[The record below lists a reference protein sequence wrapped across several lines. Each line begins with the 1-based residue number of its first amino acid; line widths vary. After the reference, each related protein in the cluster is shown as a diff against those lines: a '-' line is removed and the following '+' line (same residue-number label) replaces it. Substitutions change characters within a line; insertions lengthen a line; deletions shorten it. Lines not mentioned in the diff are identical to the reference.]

1 MKASLL
7 APESTGGDTAR
18 DGFGYQDAYVLQN
31 LPLFLFQPAFS
42 HVVSEATGDVEIC
55 YFGGGGLT
63 VRTFIEAKGGAALS
77 WGDFWKE
84 IEQFKK
90 VFDTSPAEFPRFVLV
105 CRDFN
110 SRTSPLVEMVGRVRG
125 VGRSYDATS
134 PMLTGSHEEII
145 AWGIEKGL
153 SEEMMTFILGHVAF
167 ETYADESAQSA
178 FQGELTKHLPSLD
191 LRSSD
196 IAAFRLM
203 CLELVSRSSR
213 QPVHRAEIEAAL
225 SKVLGRDASLW
236 AQTPTPLHLD
246 GRVPPFALGLD
257 ATAFNGPGRDCLSAE
272 DWWRAQERLE
282 EIGTFVRQSRQRA
295 AVALSAKQRMS
306 LACTLGFVFS
316 ATRGFILDVEHN
328 GGRMRTDDH
337 SQGVEQFFSVQTVQ
351 GAGAGAEGV
360 ATISFPT
367 GMANDVTAGIAAN
380 LASGH
385 ALHLVSAR
393 AVDGIATMNKAVA
406 ETKAA
411 LVSFRSRHRLEVIHL
426 FIKGPSHFAMMLGH
440 RLNGVCRLQLYDWV
454 AGRYVPTALL
464 GD

>member
-31 LPLFLFQPAFS
+31 LPLFLSQPAFS
-42 HVVSEATGDVEIC
+42 HVVSEATGDVEVC
-55 YFGGGGLT
+55 YFGRDGLT

-77 WGDFWKE
+77 RGEFWKE
-84 IEQFKK
+84 VQQFKK
-90 VFDTSPAEFPRFVLV
+90 VFDTSPAEFPMFVLV

-110 SRTSPLVEMVGRVRG
+110 SKTSPLVEMVGRLRG
-125 VGRSYDATS
+125 VGLSYDATS
-134 PMLTGSHEEII
+134 PMLAGAREEFV
-145 AWGIEKGL
+145 AWGVADGQPA
-153 SEEMMTFILGHVAF
+153 EMMAFILEHVVF

-191 LRSSD
+191 MRSSD
-196 IAAFRLM
+196 IAAFKLM

-236 AQTPTPLHLD
+236 TQTPTPLHLD
-246 GRVPPFALGLD
+246 GAVPPFALGLD
-257 ATAFNGPGRDCLSAE
+257 ATAFNGPNRADLSAE
-272 DWWRAQERLE
+272 HWRRAQQHLE
-282 EIGTFVRQSRQRA
+282 EVGTFIRQSRQRS

-306 LACTLGFVFS
+306 LACMLGFTFS

-337 SQGVEQFFSVQTVQ
+337 SQGVGQFFSVQSVE
-351 GAGAGAEGV
+351 GAGAEGV

-367 GMANDVTAGIAAN
+367 EVAADVATGIGAK

-385 ALHLVSAR
+385 ALHLTSPR

-406 ETKAA
+406 EAKAA
-411 LVSFRSRHRLEVIHL
+411 LVAFRSRHGLEVIHL
-426 FIKGPSHFAMMLGH
+426 FIKAPSNFAMLLGH
-440 RLNGVCRLQLYDWV
+440 RLNGVCCLQLYDWV
-454 AGRYVPTALL
+454 AGRYIPTAVL
-464 GD
+464 GK